1 MQASHSASPS
11 YSLFDK
17 YGGMRALRSVIMS
30 FYDRVLDSDV
40 VGHFFEDIDLARL
53 VDHQLKFFTMVL
65 GGPASFT
72 DSRLLRAHIHLGV
85 TNTQFDEVIQLLRE
99 TLEEAG
105 FNHEDLQITIS
116 AVENRRTLIVS

>member
-1 MQASHSASPS
+1 
-11 YSLFDK
+11 
-17 YGGMRALRSVIMS
+17 MS

-40 VGHFFEDIDLARL
+40 VGHFFEDVDLPRL

-72 DSRLLRAHIHLGV
+72 DTRLVRAHMHLGV
-85 TNTQFDEVIQLLRE
+85 THAQFDEVVLLLRE

-105 FNHEDLQITIS
+105 FNYEDMRLTLS
-116 AVENRRTLIVS
+116 AVENRRSLIVS